1 MIARGGSVTVGALG
15 VDSLSAVDGIS
26 ARAFDP
32 RYGEAWNKAQCLA
45 VLALPGYRLRGAWV
59 GDPVQGL
66 MGFCIDRTVAG
77 ESELL
82 LLAVDPAARRQGV
95 GAKLMTDWLGHARSQ
110 GVTRAFL
117 EMRED
122 NPARHLYDNFGFRP
136 IAVRPAYYRG
146 GDGILRDAVTMD
158 CLIHQP

>member
-1 MIARGGSVTVGALG
+1 MTGRDGRISVGALG
-15 VDSLSAVDGIS
+15 VDSLAAVDRIS

-45 VLALPGYRLRGAWV
+45 VLALPGYRLRGAWA
-59 GDPVQGL
+59 GDPVSGL
-66 MGFCIDRTVAG
+66 RGFCIDRTVAG

-82 LLAVDPAARRQGV
+82 LLAVDPMARRQGV
-95 GAKLMTDWLGHARSQ
+95 GAMLMQDWLTHARSQ

-146 GDGILRDAVTMD
+146 GDGVLRDAVTMD
-158 CLIHQP
+158 CLVDPA